1 MFFYCIFC
9 INNINSLSNLDECF
23 TAINKWMFLN
33 VLPVNPGKAEVPVFG
48 PESVSHYITSLTN
61 SKNLIFV
68 IFDQKLSFASGISKC
83 IKSCFLQLR
92 NIAKKNQVFIL
103 YGTLS
108 TLIFFCLFYCS
119 SFFPLFFTLFAKLP
133 HLANNVKLLIGLN
146 I

>member
-1 MFFYCIFC
+1 MFIYCSFC

-68 IFDQKLSFASGISKC
+68 IFDQKLSFASGVSKC
-83 IKSCFLQLR
+83 VKSCFLQLR
-92 NIAKKNQVFIL
+92 NIFIL

-119 SFFPLFFTLFAKLP
+119 SFFPHYFS
-133 HLANNVKLLIGLN
+133 HCLLNYLIQQTMWN
-146 I
+146 YWSV

>member
-1 MFFYCIFC
+1 
-9 INNINSLSNLDECF
+9 
-23 TAINKWMFLN
+23 MFLHF
-33 VLPVNPGKAEVPVFG
+33 LPVNPGKAEVPVFG
-48 PESVSHYITSLTN
+48 LESISHYITSLTN

-68 IFDQKLSFASGISKC
+68 IFDQKLSFASGVSKC

-92 NIAKKNQVFIL
+92 NIKKKNQVFIL

-119 SFFPLFFTLFAKLP
+119 SFFPLFFPLFAKLP
-133 HLANNVKLLIGLN
+133 HLANNVKLLISLN